1 MNKLNDRREKII
13 TFLKNSNMLSI
24 KALADI
30 LKVSTM
36 TIRRD
41 LEFLA
46 QQNIVQF
53 YHGGAVFNPHYLEKV
68 ANPNDYYIQ
77 QQTRLHRDE
86 KTLIAQKA
94 VELLVPQETIML
106 DSGTSIYYLARA
118 LPENQN
124 FTVISWS
131 LNVLEELIRKPENSI
146 LIQGGVYHPETQM
159 FENNQG
165 MDMIKN
171 SRASKA
177 FISAGGFHSG
187 LGITCPF
194 HYEVETKR
202 AAIKYSIESILLIDS
217 SKFGKVCSAH
227 VTEISEFHVI
237 ITDSGIPA
245 EYEEFIR
252 NAGVRLIIAAEPL
265 KNN

>member
-1 MNKLNDRREKII
+1 MDKINDRREKII
-13 TFLKNSNMLSI
+13 SLLKTTNVLTIKSLAEMLN
-24 KALADI
+24 
-30 LKVSTM
+30 VSTM

-41 LEFLA
+41 LEYLA
-46 QQNIVQF
+46 GQDIVQF
-53 YHGGAVFNPHYLEKV
+53 YHGGAVFNPRFLEKV
-68 ANPNDYYIQ
+68 INPNDYYIQ
-77 QQTRLHRDE
+77 QQTMLHQNE

-94 VELLVPQETIML
+94 VGTLLPQETIML
-106 DSGTSIYYLARA
+106 DSGTTIYYLARE

-124 FTVISWS
+124 LTVIAWS
-131 LNVLEELIRKPENSI
+131 LNVIEELIRKPQNKI

-165 MDMIKN
+165 MDIIKN

-177 FISAGGFHSG
+177 FISAGGFHSS

-202 AAIKYSIESILLIDS
+202 AAIKYSMSSILLIDS

-227 VTEISEFHVI
+227 MNDINDFSAV
-237 ITDSGIPA
+237 ITDSGIPP
-245 EYEEFIR
+245 EYEEYIR
-252 NAGVRLIIAAEPL
+252 NAGLELIISAA
-265 KNN
+265 